1 MLKQY
6 RTPWLG
12 KEPNQHV
19 WYIYW
24 YDPVRQRGRRCST
37 LTLDRQEAEI
47 VLGRFLIERSI
58 DML

>member
-12 KEPNQHV
+12 KESDQRA

-24 YDPVRQRGRRCST
+24 NDPVRRRCRRCST
-37 LTLDRQEAEI
+37 GTVDRLEAE
-47 VLGRFLIERSI
+47 VALAVC
-58 DML
+58 